1 MKSILQKI
9 IQIRAE
15 KKSSQ
20 SELIEL
26 AIKKHLE
33 NKTKKPVLTTK
44 EKLSAI
50 RKLLKAQ

>member
-1 MKSILQKI
+1 MKSILDKI

-15 KKSSQ
+15 KKSNQ

-33 NKTKKPVLTTK
+33 NKKKKPVLTTK